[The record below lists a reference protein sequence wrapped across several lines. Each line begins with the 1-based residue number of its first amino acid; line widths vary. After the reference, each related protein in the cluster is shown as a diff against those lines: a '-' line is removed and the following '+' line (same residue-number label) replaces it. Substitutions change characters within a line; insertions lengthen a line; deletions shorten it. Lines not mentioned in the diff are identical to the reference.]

1 MQAVGDYV
9 SNMAGDFFNSDY
21 LRQKVVKVGM
31 KVNTENEIIDE
42 KEEYQKDE
50 IQIPRFKLRQQ
61 NYVSQFEIDK
71 NTRFY
76 MTRLRVATGFGG
88 NSVDAVQRFDE
99 FNRHLADFPFAKGK
113 YTQVLYLI
121 SEDKNNL
128 KESPVVYI

>member
-42 KEEYQKDE
+42 KVEYKKDE

-113 YTQVLYLI
+113 YTQALY
-121 SEDKNNL
+121 
-128 KESPVVYI
+128 

>member
-76 MTRLRVATGFGG
+76 MTRLRVATGIGG

-121 SEDKNNL
+121 SEGKNI